1 MSNEQ
6 PDDDISATWR
16 AIRAQRAEKR
26 GDNREAS
33 ARLLTQAGIGYTT
46 ANNGAHLIVR
56 NGSFVVDFWPGTGKW
71 RACLTITVALTHSL
85 KQFLREQH
93 HDF

>member
-1 MSNEQ
+1 MPNEQ
-6 PDDDISATWR
+6 PDDDVSATWR

-46 ANNGAHLIVR
+46 ANNGAQLH
-56 NGSFVVDFWPGTGKW
+56 P
-71 RACLTITVALTHSL
+71 
-85 KQFLREQH
+85 
-93 HDF
+93 